1 MATKAKKAPA
11 KEAPA
16 IEVSARHQI
25 AQAAASLITF
35 ERQAATSI
43 KEQRAAAWDNVL
55 NLIKTAGKMLDE
67 DINAVASEFG
77 VALAKAGFK
86 KESIYT
92 KKSELRRMLEN
103 SEKIPDGCNGWKAAL
118 RAIKEY
124 DTPPLELLREEVQA
138 ALDAINA
145 QQEAINK
152 AVSGYAD
159 MNGMSVEDAITAL
172 QNAMVAHE
180 QAKQADVRPINNA
193 AEVLREFKPGAA
205 TMAVPA
211 AKIGAAAA
219 AAVH

>member
-1 MATKAKKAPA
+1 MAQP
-11 KEAPA
+11 
-16 IEVSARHQI
+16 IEVSAKQQI

-35 ERQAATSI
+35 ERAASTSI
-43 KEQRAAAWDNVL
+43 KEQRAEAWDNVL
-55 NLIKTAGKMLDE
+55 NLIKTAGNMADE
-67 DINAVASEFG
+67 DVNAVASEFG

-124 DTPPLELLREEVQA
+124 DTPALELLREEVQT
-138 ALDAINA
+138 ALNAINA
-145 QQEAINK
+145 QNEAINK

-180 QAKQADVRPINNA
+180 QAKQADVHPINNA
-193 AEVLREFKPGAA
+193 AEMLRGFNPGAA
-205 TMAVPA
+205 IMAMPA
-211 AKIGAAAA
+211 QGAKAAAA
-219 AAVH
+219 KAAVH

>member
-1 MATKAKKAPA
+1 MAQHF
-11 KEAPA
+11 
-16 IEVSARHQI
+16 EVSAKQQI
-25 AQAAASLITF
+25 AQAAASLLTF
-35 ERQAATSI
+35 ERAASTSI
-43 KEQRAAAWDNVL
+43 KEQRAEAWGNVL
-55 NLIKTAGKMLDE
+55 TLIKTAGKMLDE

-77 VALAKAGFK
+77 VTLAKAGFK

-103 SEKIPDGCNGWKAAL
+103 GEKIPDGCNGWKAAL

-138 ALDAINA
+138 ALDAINN

-152 AVSGYAD
+152 AVAGYAD
-159 MNGMSVEDAITAL
+159 MNGLSVEDAITAL

-180 QAKQADVRPINNA
+180 AAKQADVGPVNNA
-193 AEVLREFKPGAA
+193 AEMLRDFKPGAA

-211 AKIGAAAA
+211 ATMAKAAAPKVA
-219 AAVH
+219 AIH